1 MKRNQLVLKLLLCF
15 AFLFTTA
22 PSLASIASPN
32 KEFEPQD
39 SLGYE
44 LHIIR
49 KRRGT
54 LKKKLKVGHKVAFWL
69 IGDSEKKR
77 GVITQLDS
85 SHVEIDHIPYDTEAF
100 QALSKARYHR
110 GIKIPFILLGLF
122 SSFWGF
128 WISFA
133 MAWNNG
139 LAVGLLFLVPSVLLV
154 VEIFSLP
161 PKWKSKKFEFVCRPK
176 GSEAATRGHSN

>member
-1 MKRNQLVLKLLLCF
+1 MKLNFFVAKSLIHL
-15 AFLFTTA
+15 AFLFITPT
-22 PSLASIASPN
+22 SLVAAFSPD
-32 KEFEPQD
+32 KLFVPED

-44 LHIIR
+44 LNIYHR
-49 KRRGT
+49 KRGT
-54 LKKKLKVGHKVAFWL
+54 LKKELKVGDKIAFWL
-69 IGDSEKKR
+69 TDGSGKKR
-77 GVITQLDS
+77 GVITQIDANQ
-85 SHVEIDHIPYDTEAF
+85 VEIDYTPYATEDF
-100 QALSKARYHR
+100 QALSKARYHK

-154 VEIFSLP
+154 IEIFSLP
-161 PKWKSKKFEFVCRPK
+161 PKWKSKKFEFVCKRI
-176 GSEAATRGHSN
+176 SS

>member
-1 MKRNQLVLKLLLCF
+1 MKRNQLVLKFLLCL

-22 PSLASIASPN
+22 PSLVSAASSN
-32 KEFEPQD
+32 KKFEPQD

-44 LHIIR
+44 LHINHR
-49 KRRGT
+49 KRGT
-54 LKKKLKVGHKVAFWL
+54 LKKKLKVGDKIAFWL
-69 IGDSEKKR
+69 TDGAGKKR
-77 GVITQLDS
+77 GVITQIDANQ
-85 SHVEIDHIPYDTEAF
+85 VEIDYTLYAPEDF

-128 WISFA
+128 WTSFA

-161 PKWKSKKFEFVCRPK
+161 PKWKSKRFEFVCKPI
-176 GSEAATRGHSN
+176 NQ